1 MNYFYKL
8 LGLFGLVFLVSII
21 SLWTG
26 RKYPDRIEFFIYG
39 ISLSIGYLI
48 WKLLDYDTYLS
59 VWIFLYLIGTMGFV
73 IIREIYSKK
82 ENFRKTLTNLKLI
95 FVVTIMPMAFL
106 SNVIVKG
113 DIWNSSIIDNALLE
127 ATQYGF
133 LLKASVVLIAFALIC
148 FSLLLKYLLKYI
160 HKGEESIS
168 YSLYWMVNII
178 LVIFFILYMVP
189 CVLLI
194 NNYL

>member
-73 IIREIYSKK
+73 IIREVYSKK

-160 HKGEESIS
+160 HKDEEPTS

>member
-26 RKYPDRIEFFIYG
+26 RKYPYRIEFFIYG

-73 IIREIYSKK
+73 IIREVYSKK

-160 HKGEESIS
+160 HKGEESTS

>member
-73 IIREIYSKK
+73 IIREVYSKK

>member
-73 IIREIYSKK
+73 IIREVYSKK

-133 LLKASVVLIAFALIC
+133 LLKASVVLIAFA
-148 FSLLLKYLLKYI
+148 FPY
-160 HKGEESIS
+160 
-168 YSLYWMVNII
+168 
-178 LVIFFILYMVP
+178 F
-189 CVLLI
+189 
-194 NNYL
+194 

>member
-1 MNYFYKL
+1 MNCFYKL

-73 IIREIYSKK
+73 IIREVYSKK

>member
-1 MNYFYKL
+1 VNYFYKL

-73 IIREIYSKK
+73 IIREVYSKK

-160 HKGEESIS
+160 HKDEEPTS